1 MARIETL
8 SAYKCKFSYL
18 QRNNPL
24 KEELHDKI
32 KAGIPPEYTFSD
44 FIDDFCKYTSLLAVG
59 KSTERAISLPKENI
73 HQRLNENEV
82 TRMDDCSIC
91 GKAG

>member
-24 KEELHDKI
+24 KEELRDKI
-32 KAGIPPEYTFSD
+32 KAGVPPEYTFSD
-44 FIDDFCKYTSLLAVG
+44 FIDDFCEYTSLLAVG
-59 KSTERAISLPKENI
+59 KVPNGLFHCQRKISISVQMKM
-73 HQRLNENEV
+73 R
-82 TRMDDCSIC
+82 
-91 GKAG
+91 